1 MRRVKAVATLMTIA
15 ALATGCTD
23 VVDGAVRAAPN
34 LKPHPISGGT
44 VTQVLLDDGA
54 LSQLFKQLL
63 TSGPEPLDVGGPEK
77 LYHRDETLSPASCLG
92 VTAMLQRSVYESA
105 PVTDVASVSSMNLG
119 VRAKVI
125 SVFQGVVALPSVA
138 QARALFT
145 QFAQQWQQCDGT
157 TATEQGGPI
166 TTTNVISDVRV
177 TDSVVAATN
186 TATSVA
192 ATLPPLL
199 PTPQARAIGVR
210 SNCLVE
216 VEVVFFANRSP
227 ADPGSGKLDSSGI
240 DVANAMMD
248 KISALS

>member
-1 MRRVKAVATLMTIA
+1 M
-15 ALATGCTD
+15 
-23 VVDGAVRAAPN
+23 
-34 LKPHPISGGT
+34 LKQP
-44 VTQVLLDDGA
+44 
-54 LSQLFKQLL
+54 LFVG
-63 TSGPEPLDVGGPEK
+63 SEPLDVGGPEK
-77 LYHRDETLSPASCLG
+77 LYHRDETLSPANCLG

-105 PVTDVASVSSMNLG
+105 PVTDVASVSLLNYG
-119 VRAKVI
+119 VQAQVI
-125 SVFQGVVALPSVA
+125 SVFEGVVALPSVA

-145 QFAQQWQQCDGT
+145 QFSQQWQQCDGT

-210 SNCLVE
+210 ANCLVE
-216 VEVVFFANRSP
+216 VEVVFFANRSSS
-227 ADPGSGKLDSSGI
+227 DPGSGNLATSGI
-240 DVANAMMD
+240 DIAHAMMD
-248 KISALS
+248 KVSALG